1 MHRDQRNEIYRK
13 IILKKFGGV
22 KKISYLCT
30 TKQIKE
36 RIMWIGIVI
45 IVLIAL
51 AVDNGIRENGSL
63 KAWVEQL
70 KEVDE

>member
-1 MHRDQRNEIYRK
+1 MVS
-13 IILKKFGGV
+13 KKFRIFAPSNN
-22 KKISYLCT
+22 KK
-30 TKQIKE
+30 KKN
-36 RIMWIGIVI
+36 MWFGIVI

-63 KAWVEQL
+63 KAWVEKL